1 MQRSRLKVEVRLFAT
16 LRKYLPAGSGRVS
29 AQVEMAAGAS
39 IGDVLEKLGI
49 PAAGVHLVLVNGQYE
64 GDRKRALTDGCA
76 LSIWPPI
83 AGG

>member
-1 MQRSRLKVEVRLFAT
+1 MDAVCLQD
-16 LRKYLPAGSGRVS
+16 
-29 AQVEMAAGAS
+29 
-39 IGDVLEKLGI
+39 DVLEKLGI
-49 PAAGVHLVLVNGQYE
+49 PAAAVHLVLVNGQYA